1 LRALSENDMTKA
13 ASLLFLSSA
22 LLGLIGSLT
31 LAGAQGVPAP
41 PSASAS
47 VPPPKPAPAQRSSTT
62 PSAKPAAPAKNA
74 VDQSASDIPRPPGS
88 IGAPA
93 SAPPASAT
101 VANPPGP
108 AAARAKPASP
118 AGVPAKPVGAASTSE
133 KPPATTGAIDKPA
146 APAIEKPPAPA
157 VETTSTLTTEQRTV
171 LDRISSHLS
180 NVRTLVGKFDQVGPD
195 GNKTT
200 GEFYLQ
206 KPGQVRFKYD
216 PPTKTDLVADGQWVA
231 VRDRDLEPPSLY
243 KVSDTPLRFLLA
255 DRIDIVRDTNLV
267 GFWAEKDIL
276 AVVIEERSIIAGT
289 HRLTV
294 LFGAK
299 DLQLKQWTV
308 TDPQGY
314 DTTVALRNL
323 DPTKRPDPDL
333 FKIN

>member
-1 LRALSENDMTKA
+1 MTKT
-13 ASLLFLSSA
+13 ASLAFLGSV
-22 LLGLIGSLT
+22 LLGLLGPLT
-31 LAGAQGVPAP
+31 LALAQPAP
-41 PSASAS
+41 PPPSTS
-47 VPPPKPAPAQRSSTT
+47 VPLPKPAPPQRSGT
-62 PSAKPAAPAKNA
+62 AAPPSKSA
-74 VDQSASDIPRPPGS
+74 VDQSASDIPRPPAPVGS
-88 IGAPA
+88 SADAPA
-93 SAPPASAT
+93 PSAT
-101 VANPPGP
+101 ASIPSGP
-108 AAARAKPASP
+108 IGARAKSASP
-118 AGVPAKPVGAASTSE
+118 AGTPAKPAAAAAKAVE
-133 KPPATTGAIDKPA
+133 KPPVTTG
-146 APAIEKPPAPA
+146 AIEKPPAPSG
-157 VETTSTLTTEQRTV
+157 ETTSTLTADHRAL
-171 LDRISSHLS
+171 LDRISNYLS

-231 VRDRDLEPPSLY
+231 VRDRDFEPPSLY

-255 DRIDIVRDTNLV
+255 DRIDLIRDTNLV
-267 GFWAEKDIL
+267 GFSPEKDFL
-276 AVVIEERSIIAGT
+276 SVVIEERSIIAGT
-289 HRLTV
+289 HRLTL

-323 DPTKRPDPDL
+323 DATKRPDPDL